1 MKEEKSIFKPAALE
15 LIPSVPLGD
24 TGFLGIVSVNGQVVP
39 YEYTGW
45 RDEVQSWVDG
55 SYLGTSISIS
65 STYSIKG
72 PEATIFFKKYF
83 VNDFDNFP
91 VGKAKHGI
99 MCYENG
105 RIMVDGVI
113 LRIAED
119 KYYTIW
125 LWPYIQFALE
135 KSKCNAVGTLLT
147 GQVYLF
153 QIAGPTSLQILEKA
167 TGENLHDIEFLHHRM
182 SKIASRDVRI
192 LRLGMAGTLA
202 YEVHGKMEDS
212 HDVYEAIWEAGNGE
226 YKLKKVGYLAYMLN
240 HTEDGYPQ
248 YPYHFDYATNDDK
261 DYVNWLKQDPMGAI
275 YTQKPTLLGSIGDD
289 HESFYRNPVEV
300 GWGDMV
306 NLNHD
311 FVGKEALTKLK
322 KTPNRKIVTLEWN
335 AEDAGDVFVSQIRDD
350 IPYRNMDKPNDYY
363 NFDFYDTSGFFFH
376 ADKVLVKGKLVGISS
391 GRARCEH
398 YHRMISQCSID
409 VEYAKIGQEVT
420 VVWGEP
426 GTRQKEIRAT
436 VARYPYLNAELN
448 KNVDVSKIP
457 HGNK

>member
-1 MKEEKSIFKPAALE
+1 MKEEFKSLALK

-24 TGFLGIVSVNGQVVP
+24 TPFLGIVSTNGQVVP

-45 RDEVQSWVDG
+45 RDEVHAWVEG

-65 STYSIKG
+65 FTYSIKG
-72 PEATIFFKKYF
+72 PGATAFCKKYF

-99 MCYENG
+99 MCNENG
-105 RIMVDGVI
+105 KLMSDGVV

-119 KYYTIW
+119 EYYTVW
-125 LWPYIQFALE
+125 LWPYIQYALE
-135 KSKCNAVGTLLT
+135 IGNFDAVGTNLT
-147 GQVYLF
+147 GQIFLY

-167 TGENLHDIEFLHHRM
+167 TGENLHDIKFLHHRM
-182 SKIASRDVRI
+182 SKIAGHDVRV

-202 YEVHGKMEDS
+202 YEVHGNIEDA
-212 HDVYEAIWEAGNGE
+212 HDVYNALWGAGNGE
-226 YKLKKVGYLAYMLN
+226 FKMKKLGYQAYMLN

-248 YPYHFDYATNDDK
+248 FFYHFAYAWEEDK
-261 DYVNWLKQDPMGAI
+261 ALMEWFKKDPVLA
-275 YTQKPTLLGSIGDD
+275 YSAFRPALLGSIGDD
-289 HESFYRNPVEV
+289 YKSFWRNPVEV
-300 GWGDMV
+300 GWGGMI

-311 FVGKEALTKLK
+311 FIGKEALTEMK
-322 KTPNRKIVTLEWN
+322 KNPTRKIVTLEWN
-335 AEDAGDVFVSQIRDD
+335 AEDIGDVFASQFRDD
-350 IPYRNMDKPNDYY
+350 IPYKNMDKPNDYY
-363 NFDFYDTSGFFFH
+363 NFDDTAGAAFH
-376 ADKVLVKGKLVGISS
+376 ADKVLVNGKFVGISS

-409 VEYAKIGQEVT
+409 IAYAMIGQEVI

-436 VARYPYLNAELN
+436 VARYPYLKEELN
-448 KNVDVSKIP
+448 KNFDVSKIP
-457 HGNK
+457 QGNK